1 MWSMS
6 GDKTLNKNLWKN
18 LYFFEFQN
26 WKNKT
31 EFWEKIPFYFNHFT
45 IKQTYIYISLNL
57 QPKSFDSPY
66 LSLMKLGTLYPEYP
80 IWQF

>member
-1 MWSMS
+1 MSSQFFLINLKSLSVNSVKPGLIGKKLFFGKYTLKQCMWSMS

-31 EFWEKIPFYFNHFT
+31 EF
-45 IKQTYIYISLNL
+45 
-57 QPKSFDSPY
+57 
-66 LSLMKLGTLYPEYP
+66 LGKNP
-80 IWQF
+80 ILL

>member
-31 EFWEKIPFYFNHFT
+31 EF
-45 IKQTYIYISLNL
+45 
-57 QPKSFDSPY
+57 
-66 LSLMKLGTLYPEYP
+66 LGKNP
-80 IWQF
+80 ILL